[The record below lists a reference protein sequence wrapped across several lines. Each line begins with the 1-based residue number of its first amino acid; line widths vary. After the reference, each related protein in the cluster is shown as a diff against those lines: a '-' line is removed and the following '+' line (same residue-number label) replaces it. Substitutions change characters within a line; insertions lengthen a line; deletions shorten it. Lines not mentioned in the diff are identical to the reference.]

1 MQEIQLFCL
10 TPHHEG
16 SAEALN
22 QTDYIWANYAGMHR
36 TLPCSGEE
44 DGSLSL
50 VQTVKLFGQHR
61 QKSCLWFLKHK
72 ISKALKFK
80 PGGNTEKTRGSGGI
94 RPERHRFSSGITY
107 CDVSVVSG
115 KLYGTSLTL
124 GSPHGKCEKHHLL
137 PTAGF
142 QSMTY
147 RKSRARSM
155 IWKWSPRKNSSSF
168 PDSLNSCSAC
178 PVHCLWGHLL

>member
-1 MQEIQLFCL
+1 M
-10 TPHHEG
+10 
-16 SAEALN
+16 
-22 QTDYIWANYAGMHR
+22 
-36 TLPCSGEE
+36 
-44 DGSLSL
+44 SL
-50 VQTVKLFGQHR
+50 VAQ
-61 QKSCLWFLKHK
+61 
-72 ISKALKFK
+72 
-80 PGGNTEKTRGSGGI
+80 KTRGSGGI

-115 KLYGTSLTL
+115 KVYGMSPTL

-168 PDSLNSCSAC
+168 PDSLNRCSAC
-178 PVHCLWGHLL
+178 LIHCLWGHLLWKTCSDACLELWTLKRVFTSIAWLVYYHYNHYQQNYNHSHSTDKNTEAQTEKGTYPLPEKSHTWPHHLQMGQTWLDK